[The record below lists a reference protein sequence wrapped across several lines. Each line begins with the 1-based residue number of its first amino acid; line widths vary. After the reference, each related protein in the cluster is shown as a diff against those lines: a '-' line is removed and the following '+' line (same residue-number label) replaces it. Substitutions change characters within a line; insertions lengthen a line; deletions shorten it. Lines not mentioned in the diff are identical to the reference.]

1 MIYVLYLLYKCR
13 KIMKKKENDEIESN
27 LDTNEESIRTIESKL
42 SESLCNQKYF
52 IQLIKDNIKL
62 YMSNN

>member
-1 MIYVLYLLYKCR
+1 
-13 KIMKKKENDEIESN
+13 MKKKENDEIESN
-27 LDTNEESIRTIESKL
+27 LDTNEESIKTIESKL